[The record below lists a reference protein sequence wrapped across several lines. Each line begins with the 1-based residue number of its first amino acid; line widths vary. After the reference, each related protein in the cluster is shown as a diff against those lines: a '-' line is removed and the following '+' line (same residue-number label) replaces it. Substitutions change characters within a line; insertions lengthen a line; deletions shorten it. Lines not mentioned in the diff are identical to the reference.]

1 MLHTLGGSMARI
13 ETGTNDSST
22 ELPMN
27 NTPQRKR
34 WVAAASCVGLVA
46 VIAGGG
52 YWSNYVYLSDLTA
65 LDAWNRYMDLVKD
78 GKYNDAVRY
87 FPELATLFDG
97 QFQHDFLRDAAH
109 AHAPSKV
116 TFEGRAVPNKSTE
129 KEGIWTEIA
138 GTVRFNDRA
147 SDSYSF
153 SSYLKE
159 TTRRNG
165 QLGMWKIDDLS
176 YGSMTTSI
184 DTDGLRSIRIG
195 DILVSNPQGSYLLF
209 PGSYRMEATPKNPD
223 YWTINYEHP
232 LADGAG
238 EIRTNVLTY
247 PFTIEPSEKLTQWI
261 QTESE
266 AFAASCRT
274 GTPDPARQRTCGAL
288 AFSTEPLDLVNDPP
302 FIGPL
307 ENKRFARTVGTGPSM
322 SQAFSTVWSFTL
334 IVGTGP
340 TDPNAGKRLPQGTS
354 FECRIDFAY
363 DGATPTLECTLDK

>member
-1 MLHTLGGSMARI
+1 MIHDLHTNHADTRA
-13 ETGTNDSST
+13 EP
-22 ELPMN
+22 PMN

-34 WVAAASCVGLVA
+34 WIATASCVALVAAA
-46 VIAGGG
+46 AGAG

-78 GKYNDAVRY
+78 GKYNEAVRY

-97 QFQHDFLRDAAH
+97 QFQYDFLRDAAH

-116 TFEGRAVPNKSTE
+116 SFEGHTAPKDPTAIE
-129 KEGIWTEIA
+129 
-138 GTVRFNDRA
+138 GTVLFNASRSDAHHFNMRF
-147 SDSYSF
+147 
-153 SSYLKE
+153 KE
-159 TTRRNG
+159 TKRRNG
-165 QLGMWKIDDLS
+165 QLGMWKINASS
-176 YGSMTTSI
+176 YGSMTTLI

-195 DILVSNPQGSYLLF
+195 DILVSNPQGSYLLL

-238 EIRTNVLTY
+238 EIRSNLWTT

-307 ENKRFARTVGTGPSM
+307 ENSRFA
-322 SQAFSTVWSFTL
+322 L

-340 TDPNAGKRLPQGTS
+340 TDPNAGKRLPQAAS

>member
-1 MLHTLGGSMARI
+1 MTRI
-13 ETGTNDSST
+13 ETARYDAQVASPTRPSR
-22 ELPMN
+22 
-27 NTPQRKR
+27 RKR

-46 VIAGGG
+46 AIAGGG

-97 QFQHDFLRDAAH
+97 QVQHDFLRDAAH

-116 TFEGRAVPNKSTE
+116 TFEGRAVPNNSTE
-129 KEGIWTEIA
+129 KEGIRTEIE
-138 GTVRFNDRA
+138 GTVRFNA
-147 SDSYSF
+147 SRSDAHYF
-153 SSYLKE
+153 NMHFDE

-165 QLGMWKIDDLS
+165 QLGMWKIDASS
-176 YGSMTTSI
+176 YDSMTTVI

-195 DILVSNPQGSYLLF
+195 DVMVSNPQGWYYLF

-238 EIRTNVLTY
+238 EIRTNVRTS

-307 ENKRFARTVGTGPSM
+307 ENTRFTLTVGTGPSM

-334 IVGTGP
+334 TVGTGP

-363 DGATPTLECTLDK
+363 DGADPTLDCTVDK

>member
-1 MLHTLGGSMARI
+1 MTRT
-13 ETGTNDSST
+13 ETATNNSST
-22 ELPMN
+22 EPSSR
-27 NTPQRKR
+27 PSRRKR
-34 WVAAASCVGLVA
+34 WVAAASCMGLVA
-46 VIAGGG
+46 AIAGGG

-97 QFQHDFLRDAAH
+97 QVQHDFLRDAAH

-116 TFEGRAVPNKSTE
+116 TFEGRAVPNNSTD
-129 KEGIWTEIA
+129 KEGIRTEIE
-138 GTVRFNDRA
+138 GTVRYNDRA

-153 SSYLKE
+153 SSYFEE
-159 TTRRNG
+159 TKRRNG
-165 QLGMWKIDDLS
+165 QLDMWKIDVFS

-195 DILVSNPQGSYLLF
+195 DILVSNPRGSYLLF

-238 EIRTNVLTY
+238 EIRSNLWTT

-307 ENKRFARTVGTGPSM
+307 ENSRFA
-322 SQAFSTVWSFTL
+322 L

-340 TDPNAGKRLPQGTS
+340 TDPNAGKRLPQAAS

>member
-1 MLHTLGGSMARI
+1 MTRI
-13 ETGTNDSST
+13 ETARYDAQVASPTRPSR
-22 ELPMN
+22 
-27 NTPQRKR
+27 RKR
-34 WVAAASCVGLVA
+34 WIATASCMGLVA

-87 FPELATLFDG
+87 FPELVTLFDG
-97 QFQHDFLRDAAH
+97 KNSHDFLTDAAH

-116 TFEGRAVPNKSTE
+116 TFEGRAAPNNPTMI
-129 KEGIWTEIA
+129 EGTA
-138 GTVRFNDRA
+138 LFNANRSDAHHFDMRFE
-147 SDSYSF
+147 
-153 SSYLKE
+153 E
-159 TTRRNG
+159 TKRRNG
-165 QLGMWKIDDLS
+165 QLGMWKINVSS
-176 YGSMTTSI
+176 YGRMTTVI

-195 DILVSNPQGSYLLF
+195 DILVSNPRGSYLLF

-223 YWTINYEHP
+223 YWTLNYEHP

-238 EIRTNVLTY
+238 EIRTNMWTS

-274 GTPDPARQRTCGAL
+274 GTPNPARQRTCGAL

-307 ENKRFARTVGTGPSM
+307 ENTR
-322 SQAFSTVWSFTL
+322 FTL
-334 IVGTGP
+334 TVGTGP
-340 TDPNAGKRLPQGTS
+340 TDPNAGKKLPQGTS

>member
-1 MLHTLGGSMARI
+1 MPQPSPTS
-13 ETGTNDSST
+13 
-22 ELPMN
+22 
-27 NTPQRKR
+27 TPQDPSPTPTSRRKR
-34 WVAAASCVGLVA
+34 WIATASCVGLVA
-46 VIAGGG
+46 AAAGAG

-78 GKYNDAVRY
+78 GKYNEAVRY

-97 QFQHDFLRDAAH
+97 QFQYDFLRDAAH

-116 TFEGRAVPNKSTE
+116 SFEGHTAPNNPS
-129 KEGIWTEIA
+129 EIE
-138 GTVRFNDRA
+138 GTVRFNA
-147 SDSYSF
+147 SRSDAHYF
-153 SSYLKE
+153 NMHFEE

-165 QLGMWKIDDLS
+165 QLGMWKIDISS
-176 YGSMTTSI
+176 YDSMTTLI
-184 DTDGLRSIRIG
+184 DTDGLRSIRVG
-195 DILVSNPQGSYLLF
+195 DVMVSNPQGWYYLF

-238 EIRTNVLTY
+238 EIRTNIVIN

-274 GTPDPARQRTCGAL
+274 GTPDPARQRTCGPL

-307 ENKRFARTVGTGPSM
+307 ENKRF
-322 SQAFSTVWSFTL
+322 TL

-340 TDPNAGKRLPQGTS
+340 TDPNADKKLPQAAS
-354 FECRIDFAY
+354 YECRIDFAY

>member
-1 MLHTLGGSMARI
+1 MARI

-27 NTPQRKR
+27 NTPQRRR
-34 WVAAASCVGLVA
+34 WVATASCVGLVVA
-46 VIAGGG
+46 IAGGG

-87 FPELATLFDG
+87 FPELVTLFDDKNS
-97 QFQHDFLRDAAH
+97 HDFLTDAAH

-116 TFEGRAVPNKSTE
+116 TFEGRAVPNNSTE
-129 KEGIWTEIA
+129 NEGIWTEIE

-153 SSYLKE
+153 SSYFKE

-165 QLGMWKIDDLS
+165 QLGMWKIDTFS
-176 YGSMTTSI
+176 YGSMTTVI
-184 DTDGLRSIRIG
+184 DTDGLRSIRVG
-195 DILVSNPQGSYLLF
+195 DILVSNPRGSYLLL
-209 PGSYRMEATPKNPD
+209 PGSYRVEATPKNPD
-223 YWTINYEHP
+223 YWTLNYEHP

-238 EIRTNVLTY
+238 EIRTNMWTS

-274 GTPDPARQRTCGAL
+274 GTPNPARQRTCGAL

-307 ENKRFARTVGTGPSM
+307 ENTR
-322 SQAFSTVWSFTL
+322 FTL
-334 IVGTGP
+334 IVDTGP
-340 TDPNAGKRLPQGTS
+340 TDPNAGKHLPQATS

-363 DGATPTLECTLDK
+363 DGADPTLDCTVDK